1 MEMME
6 QQNAKLERAK
16 KRLDE
21 LKGFYGHLASYIV
34 VNLGVTS
41 IIMYGRVQDGEAF
54 GEVWDF
60 GSFSVWLFWGIGLFF
75 HGLQVF
81 SKNPI
86 FSKQWE
92 ERQIEK
98 YMEQERKEVEKFK

>member
-1 MEMME
+1 ME

-86 FSKQWE
+86 FSKHWE